1 MLILGSGLE
10 CFEQLLE
17 DMLTLTNQWS
27 ICIDNISLQ
36 INFPKADNIIL
47 DIQGKKRHLAAYGR
61 SAQWNIVKKKL
72 TKGSLKI
79 PKPAACV
86 KSPFFCRER
95 CTMQKA
101 LVTQRVAPHN
111 FEANWVYLSLSLSAN
126 LLSLKH
132 FKTMTI
138 TNSLTVL

>member
-27 ICIDNISLQ
+27 ICIDNIILQ
-36 INFPKADNIIL
+36 KADNIIL

-61 SAQWNIVKKKL
+61 SAQWNNVKKKL

-79 PKPAACV
+79 PKPAAYV
-86 KSPFFCRER
+86 KLPFFCRG
-95 CTMQKA
+95 
-101 LVTQRVAPHN
+101 RV
-111 FEANWVYLSLSLSAN
+111 
-126 LLSLKH
+126 
-132 FKTMTI
+132 
-138 TNSLTVL
+138 

>member
-17 DMLTLTNQWS
+17 DMLTLTSQWS

-47 DIQGKKRHLAAYGR
+47 DIQDIAW

-79 PKPAACV
+79 PKPAAYV
-86 KSPFFCRER
+86 KLPFFCRG
-95 CTMQKA
+95 
-101 LVTQRVAPHN
+101 RV
-111 FEANWVYLSLSLSAN
+111 
-126 LLSLKH
+126 
-132 FKTMTI
+132 
-138 TNSLTVL
+138 

>member
-17 DMLTLTNQWS
+17 DMLTLTSQWS

-47 DIQGKKRHLAAYGR
+47 DIQGKKCHLAAYGR

-79 PKPAACV
+79 PKPAAYV
-86 KSPFFCRER
+86 KLPFFCRG
-95 CTMQKA
+95 
-101 LVTQRVAPHN
+101 RV
-111 FEANWVYLSLSLSAN
+111 
-126 LLSLKH
+126 
-132 FKTMTI
+132 
-138 TNSLTVL
+138 

>member
-47 DIQGKKRHLAAYGR
+47 DIQDIAW

-79 PKPAACV
+79 PKPAAHV
-86 KSPFFCRER
+86 KLPFFCRG
-95 CTMQKA
+95 
-101 LVTQRVAPHN
+101 RV
-111 FEANWVYLSLSLSAN
+111 
-126 LLSLKH
+126 
-132 FKTMTI
+132 
-138 TNSLTVL
+138 

>member
-17 DMLTLTNQWS
+17 DMLTLTSQWS

-36 INFPKADNIIL
+36 IIFPKADNIIL
-47 DIQGKKRHLAAYGR
+47 DIQDIAW

-79 PKPAACV
+79 PKPAAYL
-86 KSPFFCRER
+86 KLPFFCRG
-95 CTMQKA
+95 
-101 LVTQRVAPHN
+101 RV
-111 FEANWVYLSLSLSAN
+111 
-126 LLSLKH
+126 
-132 FKTMTI
+132 
-138 TNSLTVL
+138 

>member
-47 DIQGKKRHLAAYGR
+47 DIQDIAW

-79 PKPAACV
+79 PKPAAYV
-86 KSPFFCRER
+86 KLPFFCRG
-95 CTMQKA
+95 
-101 LVTQRVAPHN
+101 RV
-111 FEANWVYLSLSLSAN
+111 
-126 LLSLKH
+126 
-132 FKTMTI
+132 
-138 TNSLTVL
+138 

>member
-27 ICIDNISLQ
+27 ICIDNISLK

-72 TKGSLKI
+72 T
-79 PKPAACV
+79 
-86 KSPFFCRER
+86 
-95 CTMQKA
+95 
-101 LVTQRVAPHN
+101 
-111 FEANWVYLSLSLSAN
+111 LSLSAN

-132 FKTMTI
+132 FKAMTI
-138 TNSLTVL
+138 TNSPTILKKLRYWAVTWDY

>member
-17 DMLTLTNQWS
+17 DMLTLTSQWS

-36 INFPKADNIIL
+36 IIFPKADNIIL
-47 DIQGKKRHLAAYGR
+47 DIQDIAW

-79 PKPAACV
+79 PKPAAYV
-86 KSPFFCRER
+86 KLPFFCRG
-95 CTMQKA
+95 
-101 LVTQRVAPHN
+101 RV
-111 FEANWVYLSLSLSAN
+111 
-126 LLSLKH
+126 
-132 FKTMTI
+132 
-138 TNSLTVL
+138 

>member
-47 DIQGKKRHLAAYGR
+47 DIQDIAW
-61 SAQWNIVKKKL
+61 SAQGNIVKKKL

-79 PKPAACV
+79 PKPAAYV
-86 KSPFFCRER
+86 KLPFFCRG
-95 CTMQKA
+95 
-101 LVTQRVAPHN
+101 RV
-111 FEANWVYLSLSLSAN
+111 
-126 LLSLKH
+126 
-132 FKTMTI
+132 
-138 TNSLTVL
+138 

>member
-17 DMLTLTNQWS
+17 DMLTLTSQWS

-36 INFPKADNIIL
+36 IIFPKADNIIL
-47 DIQGKKRHLAAYGR
+47 DIQDIAW

-79 PKPAACV
+79 PKPAAYL
-86 KSPFFCRER
+86 KLPFFC
-95 CTMQKA
+95 KG
-101 LVTQRVAPHN
+101 RV
-111 FEANWVYLSLSLSAN
+111 
-126 LLSLKH
+126 
-132 FKTMTI
+132 
-138 TNSLTVL
+138 